1 MISLCAFC
9 MKNHAKNRPPK
20 ICTAKRDVMRTY
32 LDEGLQFFQVM
43 QGIECGIIKLEAEA
57 LQLIRMKREK

>member
-1 MISLCAFC
+1 
-9 MKNHAKNRPPK
+9 
-20 ICTAKRDVMRTY
+20 MRTY